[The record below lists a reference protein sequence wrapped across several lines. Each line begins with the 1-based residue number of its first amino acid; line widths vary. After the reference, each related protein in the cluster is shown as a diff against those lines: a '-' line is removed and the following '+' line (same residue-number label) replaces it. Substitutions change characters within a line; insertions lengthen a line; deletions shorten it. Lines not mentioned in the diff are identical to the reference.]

1 MPCKISKV
9 IYLKTELFVAL
20 FDIFFKCRNVNMQ
33 KNIHIKHLTF
43 KHLIF
48 SSSFFGLR
56 VRFPSVPPDTTVYM
70 YTAKLSQLIVI
81 KYVQKCPNNFMSLTL
96 MILTRRHK
104 TRNQFCKSSPPGGF
118 GKCWVYIGAIKMS
131 LIQIIGSK
139 LFFKCG
145 DILPLFGV
153 FSKLGVAREG
163 GGNFVDRF
171 LKFTIC
177 THLVSKRARKLLDFK
192 LIFF

>member
-1 MPCKISKV
+1 
-9 IYLKTELFVAL
+9 
-20 FDIFFKCRNVNMQ
+20 
-33 KNIHIKHLTF
+33 
-43 KHLIF
+43 
-48 SSSFFGLR
+48 
-56 VRFPSVPPDTTVYM
+56 
-70 YTAKLSQLIVI
+70 
-81 KYVQKCPNNFMSLTL
+81 
-96 MILTRRHK
+96 
-104 TRNQFCKSSPPGGF
+104 
-118 GKCWVYIGAIKMS
+118 MS

-153 FSKLGVAREG
+153 FSKLGEAREG

-192 LIFF
+192 LIFLLKK